1 MKTSQVLE
9 GADTSC
15 PLPKAMVSLQPK
27 PAELPTPPRAS
38 SFSLAPVPWTNH
50 TVAQHA
56 EETEEHFVHLQMSLC
71 QMKG

>member
-9 GADTSC
+9 GADSSC

-27 PAELPTPPRAS
+27 PAELPTTPRAS

-50 TVAQHA
+50 MVLQHA
-56 EETEEHFVHLQMSLC
+56 EETEEHLVHLPN
-71 QMKG
+71 